1 MKETWRFINSGK
13 LKSYENMAMD
23 EAILFGIINKNDPPA
38 IRVYDWD
45 PPTVSFGY
53 HQKIKEHIL
62 PDKVKEY

>member
-53 HQKIKEHIL
+53 HQK
-62 PDKVKEY
+62 